1 VVGITVQA
9 SLKEALS
16 GSEDKACAIAQP
28 RANAFAVESGKLQGE
43 RVCCE
48 AQDKSAHFAR
58 RVVRVCSGEREAPR
72 RTRLLRDP
80 GRRLCTSPGES
91 SAFAVESGKLQG
103 ERVCCGS

>member
-72 RTRLLRDP
+72 RTRLLR
-80 GRRLCTSPGES
+80 
-91 SAFAVESGKLQG
+91 KLTGQAG
-103 ERVCCGS
+103 QSRIEKERWEEKN